1 MTFSEITCLGDDG
14 AHHFRIFW
22 HALIQSGTLTGVHL
36 PCGELD
42 AGSDIQFQSWISDFI
57 QVLKIQ

>member
-1 MTFSEITCLGDDG
+1 MEPIISGF
-14 AHHFRIFW
+14 FW